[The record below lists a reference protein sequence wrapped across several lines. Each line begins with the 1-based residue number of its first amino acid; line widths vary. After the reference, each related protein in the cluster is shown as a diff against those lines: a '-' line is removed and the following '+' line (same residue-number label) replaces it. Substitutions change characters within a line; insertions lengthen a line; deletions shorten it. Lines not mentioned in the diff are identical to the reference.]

1 MQNTRTDQSTTIL
14 MLGIFSWVLSC
25 CSIGWVL
32 AIVGTILGYQELKGI
47 REGRIP
53 ATNQGNVQIGFWLC
67 VVHLILSV
75 LGIIAYIAVV
85 LVSLVAA

>member
-32 AIVGTILGYQELKGI
+32 AIVGTILGYQELK
-47 REGRIP
+47 EFAKVESLPRIKG
-53 ATNQGNVQIGFWLC
+53 TYR
-67 VVHLILSV
+67 SV
-75 LGIIAYIAVV
+75 FGCA
-85 LVSLVAA
+85 